1 MSLTIRDLMTD
12 ADLFGDQFA
21 GDSWK
26 AWQALLA
33 GFFGLALD
41 DAELEHWRT
50 LTQQEQPQE
59 AAEELWLVI
68 GRRGGKSQ
76 CAALL
81 IVFLACFFD
90 YTDRLSPGEVAT
102 VACLAA
108 DRKQARVIFRYV
120 SGLLNSNPMLKRLI
134 VSEDKESI
142 TLSNRVVI
150 EIGTASFR
158 STRGYTFAG
167 VIADELAFWR
177 SDESANPDSEILNA
191 LRPGLGT
198 LNGKLI
204 CLSSPYSKRGELWNT
219 YRRYYGKPGPVLVA
233 QTDTRTMNPTFPE
246 RLIKQAYE
254 RDPEAAKAEYGGQF
268 RSDLEAFI
276 QRETVEACTRRNQLK
291 LPYVVGVQYVGFV
304 DPSGGGADEFTL
316 AIGHVENERR
326 IVDLVE
332 ARKGVPAEIAQE
344 YAALLKEYRIHTI
357 EGDRYG
363 GTWPADEFG
372 RCGIKYQP
380 SKKVRTD
387 LYIDLLPTLNSSTV
401 ELPPDDRLVNQLC
414 ALERRTSRSG
424 KDSIDHPTGGH
435 DDRAN
440 AVAGVVS
447 LLADHRQNRPAVF
460 GTYGIPADNRPPL
473 YKNEI
478 FPEFGPRDIT

>member
-1 MSLTIRDLMTD
+1 MSATIRDLMTEP
-12 ADLFGDQFA
+12 ALFGEHFA
-21 GDSWK
+21 GESWQ

-33 GFFGLALD
+33 GFFGLPLD

-50 LTQQEQPQE
+50 LTQQEQSQE

-81 IVFLACFFD
+81 IVYLACFFD

-120 SGLLNSNPMLKRLI
+120 SGLLNQNPMLKRLI
-134 VSEDKESI
+134 IAEDKESI

-150 EIGTASFR
+150 EVTTASFR
-158 STRGYTFAG
+158 ATRGYSYAA
-167 VIADELAFWR
+167 VICDEIAFWR
-177 SDESANPDSEILNA
+177 SDESANPDVEILNA

-204 CLSSPYSKRGELWNT
+204 CLSSPYSKRGELWSHHS
-219 YRRYYGKPGPVLVA
+219 RYFGKPGPVLVA

-276 QRETVEACTRRNQLK
+276 QRETVEACTRSEPLT
-291 LPYVVGVQYVGFV
+291 LPFHNTHRYKAFV
-304 DPSGGGADEFTL
+304 DPAGGGKDEFTL
-316 AIGHVENERR
+316 AIGHTEKDVS

-332 ARKGVPAEIAQE
+332 ARKGIPAAIVAE
-344 YAALLKEYRIHTI
+344 YAELLKAYGVRRVT
-357 EGDRYG
+357 GDRYAG
-363 GTWPADEFG
+363 SWPADEFEKH
-372 RCGIKYQP
+372 GIRYEHAEKP
-380 SKKVRTD
+380 RSE
-387 LYIDLLPTLNSSTV
+387 LYIDALPAMRSGRV
-401 ELPPDDRLVNQLC
+401 ELPPDDKLINQFC
-414 ALERRTSRSG
+414 NLERKTGRAR
-424 KDSIDHPTGGH
+424 DIIDHPRGGN

-440 AVAGVVS
+440 VCAG
-447 LLADHRQNRPAVF
+447 LITALPARSTANWDWV
-460 GTYGIPADNRPPL
+460 N
-473 YKNEI
+473 
-478 FPEFGPRDIT
+478 